1 MSCKLTHATGWP
13 DRQFFDHQPSAPR
26 DFVGN
31 TFYARGNSGSIQT
44 FTLWESDDLLV
55 SLLAAKTDAQ
65 AETNNTLKTPL
76 FFSCFSP

>member
-1 MSCKLTHATGWP
+1 MSCKLTQPQDRP
-13 DRQFFDHQPSAPR
+13 DRQFFDHLPSAPR
-26 DFVGN
+26 DLLII

-44 FTLWESDDLLV
+44 FTLGKVTDLLV

-65 AETNNTLKTPL
+65 AEPTTALKTPL